1 MSTII
6 ERIKKELET
15 ITPETGV
22 EEVGTVVAVGDGVAE
37 IEGIRDARMMEMVL
51 FDDTEG
57 TSLKESMEHSGVLFG
72 LVLNLEEESVK
83 VVVLGDANRVKEGM
97 LVRRT
102 GKLLSIPVGEGIIG
116 RVVTPLGEV
125 LDGKAMYATE
135 RDMAI

>member
-83 VVVLGDANRVKEGM
+83 VVVLGDANRVKEG
-97 LVRRT
+97 LT
-102 GKLLSIPVGEGIIG
+102 GRGVS
-116 RVVTPLGEV
+116 EV
-125 LDGKAMYATE
+125 WLE
-135 RDMAI
+135 RLQRGGVAV